1 MSTRIHLVLGE
12 EEKALLE
19 QAARREGMTL
29 SAWLREAAEEKLSR
43 RATPSLASADELQAF
58 FEVCDER
65 EEGREPDWEAHRRII
80 EVSRS
85 EGAPGT

>member
-29 SAWLREAAEEKLSR
+29 SAWLRKAAAEKMEKSAPPALS
-43 RATPSLASADELQAF
+43 SAEELRAF
-58 FEVCDER
+58 FARCDQKEK
-65 EEGREPDWEAHRRII
+65 GREPDWEAHRKVI
-80 EVSRS
+80 ETSRG